1 VDRDELRE
9 WERVRMGVLGRETLA
24 LFMLVD
30 RRGDVTCD
38 WVCFGSFKVDKSIQG

>member
-9 WERVRMGVLGRETLA
+9 WERVRMGVLGRETLV

-30 RRGDVTCD
+30 
-38 WVCFGSFKVDKSIQG
+38 

>member
-9 WERVRMGVLGRETLA
+9 WERVRMGVLGREMLV

-30 RRGDVTCD
+30 
-38 WVCFGSFKVDKSIQG
+38 